1 MAAEM
6 DARARVATGPKK
18 TYHGRRSQAARLLVA
33 TLNPSAG
40 AMDAVG
46 LRVAG
51 LERLPSCRPVDCK
64 RAGEATVR
72 NTSVRAYSA
81 LPLARTTTPHPQPIS
96 LTTA

>member
-1 MAAEM
+1 
-6 DARARVATGPKK
+6 
-18 TYHGRRSQAARLLVA
+18 VA

-81 LPLARTTTPHPQPIS
+81 LPLARTATPQPQPIS
-96 LTTA
+96 LTTARLSQRGAPGVAGTSKGAQAAAARRRRGA